1 MLYSDIDPG
10 ASMFKNINEKI
21 NYTFEL
27 EIPARKNEIF
37 FLLRN
42 HAAEQNP
49 FLFFLPGRLDFNEF
63 RFLGD
68 RIEIDRKPGTFTPFR
83 AMGRIVITLREVSP
97 YLTKVTFNVMP
108 GSNTFPI
115 TATLLTIAL
124 VVWSAGWMVFSWRL
138 DPLSR
143 CAFPILIVAIVF
155 TIQFLKYR
163 SDRRALIDY
172 AEQVIKVIRDGMSS
186 TRAKT
191 Q

>member
-1 MLYSDIDPG
+1 
-10 ASMFKNINEKI
+10 MFKKINDKI
-21 NYTFEL
+21 NYTFES
-27 EIPARKNEIF
+27 EIPARKNEII

-143 CAFPILIVAIVF
+143 YAFPILIVAIVF

-172 AEQVIKVIRDGMSS
+172 AEQVIKVIRNGMSS